1 MTDAAV
7 PVTQSAVENFT
18 ERYLRSL
25 DCRVDKEGNEWR
37 VRIPEDTETD
47 LPKGDHVLLCDSS
60 GDTDETAE
68 PLHPESSFFQAV
80 LDDASDRAPIGKVTI
95 DATDADIIIP
105 DWLQESS
112 VSVADIEFTPYY
124 DRTALVVLFRVSIET
139 VSKYQQELLRGI
151 GIDVR
156 SGEILPNI
164 DRTLMDLTRL
174 DHTTALS
181 SGPVELSQ
189 EQIESLIDT
198 SRERLVSAVRP
209 EIDEIHQEAS
219 RAADAELE
227 EYRQLQQQRE
237 EELESE
243 LARLRT
249 RIEELNDTIDG
260 ADQSKRVESLKERR
274 EYKTKLEETEAD
286 LTELRRRRKNGY
298 PDRQR
303 EIRER
308 HGVEV
313 VITPVTATE
322 VKYERGDVVFQLD
335 CSGARTT
342 LTLGYGSG
350 VGVTEDPSCESCGR
364 SLSAKAP
371 LASIINGIQCT
382 DCGC

>member
-7 PVTQSAVENFT
+7 PVTQSVVENFT

-25 DCRVDKEGNEWR
+25 DCHVNKQGNEWR
-37 VRIPEDTETD
+37 ISIPEETDTD
-47 LPKGDHVLLCDSS
+47 LPKGDHILLCDSS
-60 GDTDETAE
+60 GDTNGTAE

-80 LDDASDRAPIGKVTI
+80 LDDASDRAPIGRVTV

-105 DWLQESS
+105 DWLRESS
-112 VSVADIEFTPYY
+112 VSVADIEFMPYY

-139 VSKYQQELLRGI
+139 VSEYQQELLRSI

-156 SGEILPNI
+156 SGEVLPNI
-164 DRTLMDLTRL
+164 DRTLMDLTRP
-174 DHTTALS
+174 DHTTSLS
-181 SGPVELSQ
+181 SETVELSQ
-189 EQIESLIDT
+189 EQVESLIEA

-209 EIDEIHQEAS
+209 EIDETHQEAS

-249 RIEELNDTIDG
+249 RIEELNETIDS
-260 ADQSKRVESLKERR
+260 ADQAERVESLKERR

-286 LTELRRRRKNGY
+286 LADLRRRRKDGY

-313 VITPVTATE
+313 VITPVSATE
-322 VKYERGDVVFQLD
+322 VEYERGDVVFELD
-335 CSGARTT
+335 DAGTVTS

-350 VGVTEDPSCESCGR
+350 VGVTEERNCESCGR
-364 SLSAKAP
+364 SLSADVP
-371 LASIINGIQCT
+371 LGAITNRTLCR
-382 DCGC
+382 DCN

>member
-25 DCRVDKEGNEWR
+25 DCHVNKQGNEWR
-37 VRIPEDTETD
+37 INIPEETETD
-47 LPKGDHVLLCDSS
+47 LPKGEHVLFCDSS
-60 GDTDETAE
+60 GDTNETAE

-80 LDDASDRAPIGKVTI
+80 LDDASDRAPIGRVTV
-95 DATDADIIIP
+95 DAADADIIIP
-105 DWLQESS
+105 DWLRESS

-139 VSKYQQELLRGI
+139 VSEYQQELLRSI

-156 SGEILPNI
+156 SGEVLPNI
-164 DRTLMDLTRL
+164 DRALMDLTRP
-174 DHTTALS
+174 DHTTSLS
-181 SGPVELSQ
+181 SETVELSQ
-189 EQIESLIDT
+189 EQVESLIEA

-249 RIEELNDTIDG
+249 RIEELNETIDS
-260 ADQSKRVESLKERR
+260 ADQAERVESLKERR

-286 LTELRRRRKNGY
+286 LADLRRRRKDGY

-313 VITPVTATE
+313 VITPVSATE
-322 VKYERGDVVFQLD
+322 VEYERGDVVFELD
-335 CSGARTT
+335 DAGTVTS

-350 VGVTEDPSCESCGR
+350 VGVTEERNCESCGR
-364 SLSAKAP
+364 SLSADVP
-371 LASIINGIQCT
+371 LGAITNRTLCR
-382 DCGC
+382 DCN

>member
-7 PVTQSAVENFT
+7 SVTQSAVENFT

-25 DCRVDKEGNEWR
+25 DCRVDKEGNKWR
-37 VRIPEDTETD
+37 IKITEDTETE

-80 LDDASDRAPIGKVTI
+80 LDDASDRAPIGRVTI
-95 DATDADIIIP
+95 DATDVDIIIP
-105 DWLQESS
+105 DWLRESS
-112 VSVADIEFTPYY
+112 VSVSDLEFTPYY

-139 VSKYQQELLRGI
+139 VSEYQQELLRSI
-151 GIDVR
+151 GIDIR

-164 DRTLMDLTRL
+164 DRTLMDLTRP
-174 DHTTALS
+174 DHTTSLS
-181 SGPVELSQ
+181 SGTVELSR

-209 EIDEIHQEAS
+209 ETDETHQEAS

-237 EELESE
+237 EELESK
-243 LARLRT
+243 LIRLRT
-249 RIEELNDTIDG
+249 RIEELNETIDG
-260 ADQSKRVESLKERR
+260 ADQSERVESLKERR

-286 LTELRRRRKNGY
+286 LTELRGRRKNGY

-313 VITPVTATE
+313 VITPVSATE
-322 VKYERGDVVFQLD
+322 VEYERGDVVFELD
-335 CSGARTT
+335 DGGTVTS

-350 VGVTEDPSCESCGR
+350 VGVTEERNCESCGR
-364 SLSAKAP
+364 SLSADAP
-371 LASIINGIQCT
+371 LGSITNRTLCT
-382 DCGC
+382 DCS

>member
-7 PVTQSAVENFT
+7 PVTQSAAENFT

-25 DCRVDKEGNEWR
+25 DCRVDKEGNKWR
-37 VRIPEDTETD
+37 IKIPEDTETD
-47 LPKGDHVLLCDSS
+47 LPKGDHILLCDSS
-60 GDTDETAE
+60 GDTAETAK

-80 LDDASDRAPIGKVTI
+80 LDDASDRAPIGRVTI
-95 DATDADIIIP
+95 DATDADVIVP
-105 DWLQESS
+105 DWLRESS
-112 VSVADIEFTPYY
+112 VSVADLEFTPYY

-139 VSKYQQELLRGI
+139 VSEYQQELLRSI

-156 SGEILPNI
+156 SGEILLNI
-164 DRTLMDLTRL
+164 DRTLMDLTRP
-174 DHTTALS
+174 DHTTSLS
-181 SGPVELSQ
+181 SGTVELSQ
-189 EQIESLIDT
+189 EQMELLIDT
-198 SRERLVSAVRP
+198 SREQLVSAVRP

-243 LARLRT
+243 LDRLRT
-249 RIEELNDTIDG
+249 RIEELSETIDG
-260 ADQSKRVESLKERR
+260 ADQSERVESLKERR

-286 LTELRRRRKNGY
+286 LTDLRRRRKDGY

-313 VITPVTATE
+313 VITPVSATE
-322 VKYERGDVVFQLD
+322 VEYERGDVVFELD
-335 CSGARTT
+335 DDGTVTS

-350 VGVTEDPSCESCGR
+350 VGVTEEQNCESCAR
-364 SLSAKAP
+364 SLSADAP
-371 LASIINGIQCT
+371 LGSIIDRTLCT
-382 DCGC
+382 DCN